1 MTEAPPT
8 TRQIAC
14 ALRHFDEHNRNAP
27 VDLTGTYGPQST
39 DLITLYIRDLLGEI
53 DWQWTIGAAK
63 YAIDSPRLREHFNLI
78 APDELRFGD
87 IVCLY
92 GTETSEFGT
101 VGVFLRD
108 HRNGDVEVFTQTPFN
123 PSRRR
128 FMRRAVQGGLR
139 YKRNTPALTSQ
150 LVPAALAEPRATL
163 AAWMMLGS
171 PESRI
176 QRFSVEGA
184 DDVNELEAWAADLE
198 ERLPAER
205 GRRALV
211 VELPHGTKHES
222 AGRHYSKPS
231 LWARLWQWGTR

>member
-63 YAIDSPRLREHFNLI
+63 YALDSPRLREHFNLI
-78 APDELRFGD
+78 NPDDDLRFGD
-87 IVCLY
+87 IVVLY
-92 GTETSEFGT
+92 GPDTSEVGT
-101 VGVFLRD
+101 VGVFLRYT
-108 HRNGDVEVFTQTPFN
+108 RWQEIEVFTQTPFA
-123 PSRRR
+123 PSKHR
-128 FMRRAVQGGLR
+128 FKRTSALGGLR
-139 YKRNTPALTSQ
+139 YKRNTPALTSA
-150 LVPAALAEPRATL
+150 LVPPASAEPRATL
-163 AAWMMLGS
+163 AAWMTLGDAQKS
-171 PESRI
+171 T
-176 QRFSVEGA
+176 QRFAELTP
-184 DDVNELEAWAADLE
+184 DDIVAWQRDLDR
-198 ERLPAER
+198 RLPAER

-231 LWARLWQWGTR
+231 VWQRIAQWFK